1 MAISLLLAKIGWFYL
16 LVPNEP
22 CSWAYPWIQPD
33 PYSDSDFY
41 FDSDPDPTSQ
51 SPQLIDDIL
60 RSTANGKVGGSLGGW
75 VGDLMV
81 GGRNHRRV
89 FCLLWQRAHHPH
101 PDVSCVLVC
110 FSLGGLAVL
119 ALAATDLLA
128 GALNFYFLNLW
139 IACAPRSKSIC
150 GRKCSKW
157 WDRHVSRMVYTREKD
172 GSKSKKFVTLLYS
185 ISKCQKSVYRQCAIG
200 IYWQIMRKLII
211 RIQSYKDK
219 TKKL

>member
-22 CSWAYPWIQPD
+22 CSWAYPCIQPD
-33 PYSDSDFY
+33 PYSDSDSDFD

-51 SPQLIDDIL
+51 SPQPINDIL

-75 VGDLMV
+75 VSDLMV

-157 WDRHVSRMVYTREKD
+157 WDRHVSRMVHTRGE
-172 GSKSKKFVTLLYS
+172 S
-185 ISKCQKSVYRQCAIG
+185 R
-200 IYWQIMRKLII
+200 
-211 RIQSYKDK
+211 
-219 TKKL
+219 